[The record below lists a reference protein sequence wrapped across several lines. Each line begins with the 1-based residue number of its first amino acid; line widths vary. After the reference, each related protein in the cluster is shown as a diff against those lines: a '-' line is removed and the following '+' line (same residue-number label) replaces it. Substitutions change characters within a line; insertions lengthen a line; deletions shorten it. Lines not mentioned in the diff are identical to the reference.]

1 MAQPALQ
8 AEDLRRVYELGE
20 ERVLAVDGVSFSL
33 ERGEF
38 VALMG
43 PSGSGKS
50 TLLAMLCGLERP
62 SGGRV
67 LIDGVDLGALSEDE
81 RARLRRRKVGF
92 VFQTFNLIPVLS
104 LLENA
109 GLPQLLDGAP
119 ASVWRPKAEA
129 ALARVGLAHRK
140 DHLPDQASVGEQQ
153 RAALARVLAAGPSLL
168 LADEPTGA
176 LDSQRG
182 HDVLALLRE
191 AARDLGAAVLMV
203 THDANAAAV
212 ADRVLHLRD
221 GRLEDGGFA
230 R

>member
-1 MAQPALQ
+1 MAVAALV
-8 AEDLRRVYELGE
+8 AEDLKRVYEVGG
-20 ERVLAVDGVSFSL
+20 ERVAAVDGVSFAL

-50 TLLAMLCGLERP
+50 TLLAMLAGMERP
-62 SGGRV
+62 SSGRV
-67 LIDGVDLGALSEDE
+67 LIDGADLGALSEDE

-104 LLENA
+104 LVENV
-109 GLPQLLDGAP
+109 GLPQLLDGVP
-119 ASVWRPKAEA
+119 ASVWTPRAEA
-129 ALARVGLAHRK
+129 ALARVGLAHRAR
-140 DHLPDQASVGEQQ
+140 HLPEQASVGEQQ
-153 RAALARVLAAGPSLL
+153 RAALARVLASGPSLL

-176 LDSQRG
+176 LDSHRG

-203 THDANAAAV
+203 THDAGAAAV
-212 ADRVLHLRD
+212 ADRLLRLHD
-221 GRLEDGGFA
+221 GRLL
-230 R
+230 